1 MKKQKLVTI
10 AEYVRMVRKTEEGK
24 NCTPQ
29 TIHKRKKEKAIE
41 FILDGITPKYKIDIT
56 KYPPEKWKR
65 AKPGPKI

>member
-1 MKKQKLVTI
+1 MFGWFEKQ
-10 AEYVRMVRKTEEGK
+10 RKVKTALLR
-24 NCTPQ
+24 Q
-29 TIHKRKKEKAIE
+29 FIKEKKRRL